1 MFEVCRSL
9 ALDKAKFAFTGFLAC
24 YWFHIVNWEE
34 AITEKRIAILI
45 KEITKIRTSLLS
57 ETQEPENKSLVH
69 SRKKEKK
76 TKMGGIGNL
85 AFFFFFFCF
94 QKENQLTQC
103 SKFLA
108 KITRVTF
115 TFS

>member
-1 MFEVCRSL
+1 MMFDFCRSL

-45 KEITKIRTSLLS
+45 KELEITKIRTSLLS
-57 ETQEPENKSLVH
+57 ESQEPENKSLVH

-76 TKMGGIGNL
+76 QRWAGL
-85 AFFFFFFCF
+85 ATSPFFSFFFVFG
-94 QKENQLTQC
+94 K
-103 SKFLA
+103 
-108 KITRVTF
+108 KINLPDVQNF
-115 TFS
+115 

>member
-1 MFEVCRSL
+1 MMFEVCRSL

-57 ETQEPENKSLVH
+57 ETQGPENKSLVH
-69 SRKKEKK
+69 SRKKEKNK
-76 TKMGGIGNL
+76 DGRDWQPRL
-85 AFFFFFFCF
+85 FFLFFFVFG
-94 QKENQLTQC
+94 K
-103 SKFLA
+103 
-108 KITRVTF
+108 KINLPDVQNV
-115 TFS
+115 

>member
-1 MFEVCRSL
+1 MMFEVCRSL

-76 TKMGGIGNL
+76 QIWAGL
-85 AFFFFFFCF
+85 ATSPFFSFFFVFG
-94 QKENQLTQC
+94 K
-103 SKFLA
+103 
-108 KITRVTF
+108 KINLPDVQNF
-115 TFS
+115 